1 MAVRRIG
8 EITIY
13 AVDDKSLVDVL
24 KKAGIYQD
32 VAAGRA
38 RCSFCGAAVAMRNLG
53 GLFKQEGLVRIVCND
68 IRCLYEA
75 AVLTAR
81 RRTA

>member
-8 EITIY
+8 EIAIY
-13 AVDDKSLVDVL
+13 AVDDKSLADVL

-38 RCSFCGAAVAMRNLG
+38 QCYFCGRSVTTQNLG
-53 GLFKQEGLVRIVCND
+53 GIFKREGKVRVVCSN
-68 IRCLYEA
+68 IKCLYEA
-75 AVLTAR
+75 AWLTAR

>member
-1 MAVRRIG
+1 MAAKRIG

-24 KKAGIYQD
+24 KKIGNYQD
-32 VAAGRA
+32 VVAGRTH
-38 RCSFCGAAVAMRNLG
+38 CYFCGRSVTMQNIG
-53 GLFKQEGLVRIVCND
+53 GFFKHEGQVRVVCNN

-75 AVLTAR
+75 AQLTAR
-81 RRTA
+81 RRAT